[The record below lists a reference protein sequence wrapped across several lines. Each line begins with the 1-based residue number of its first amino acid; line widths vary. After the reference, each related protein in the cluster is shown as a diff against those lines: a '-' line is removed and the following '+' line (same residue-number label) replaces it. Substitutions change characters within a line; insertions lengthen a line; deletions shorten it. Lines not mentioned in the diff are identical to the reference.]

1 MTAYAKVREGEAAPA
16 GPPAPPANGE
26 VCAPGGD
33 GEGTFVF
40 RATRQGATRQGELV
54 LVEMLTVGGEA
65 AALVDDAILRAMR
78 DVLDAALGHTFART
92 YVKP

>member
-1 MTAYAKVREGEAAPA
+1 MIVYAQETQTEAAPA

-26 VCAPGGD
+26 VCAPGGE

-65 AALVDDAILRAMR
+65 AALVDDAILCAMR
-78 DVLDAALGHTFART
+78 DVLDAALGHAFART